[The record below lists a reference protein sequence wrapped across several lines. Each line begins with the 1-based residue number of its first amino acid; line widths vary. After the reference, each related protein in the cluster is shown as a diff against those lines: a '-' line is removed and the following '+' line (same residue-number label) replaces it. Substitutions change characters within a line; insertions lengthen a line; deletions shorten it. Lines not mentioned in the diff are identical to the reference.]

1 MCCRRRV
8 VLVYE
13 SVNSQHCPTRVEDSP
28 TGCHSCSS
36 SIESMSGREATI
48 ICQQH
53 GGTKTFVDDFAV
65 EVLSNLFPTTGVDVE
80 TVCTRVRLYNDEPRA
95 AVMPFLNSQ

>member
-1 MCCRRRV
+1 MYCRRRV

-13 SVNSQHCPTRVEDSP
+13 SGSSGHCPTSVEESP
-28 TGCHSCSS
+28 TGYHSCSS
-36 SIESMSGREATI
+36 SIENMSDREATM

-65 EVLSNLFPTTGVDVE
+65 EALSSLFSTTGVDVE
-80 TVCTRVRLYNDEPRA
+80 TVYTRVRL
-95 AVMPFLNSQ
+95 